1 MNHFAVRRAGV
12 LLAKAAFLLFGLAA
26 IWMMLSLVEPD
37 GIYPWWLVTLASVGS
52 MSVGCCFL
60 LGALICE
67 DELDE
72 DERRAQKVPCGRSRG
87 GIEMKVILIE
97 PGKEP
102 VMMEVNPDDR
112 VSELIGGE
120 PVIQALP
127 NLRMGLFTNG
137 EADRQGLADTG
148 ALNLG
153 AVSIRV
159 KGKAIVLRLPVED
172 EVNAENEYGL
182 TFPDVKPCDLA
193 LIRACW
199 VPAVER
205 LEERA
210 RRECD

>member
-1 MNHFAVRRAGV
+1 M
-12 LLAKAAFLLFGLAA
+12 
-26 IWMMLSLVEPD
+26 
-37 GIYPWWLVTLASVGS
+37 
-52 MSVGCCFL
+52 
-60 LGALICE
+60 
-67 DELDE
+67 
-72 DERRAQKVPCGRSRG
+72 Q
-87 GIEMKVILIE
+87 VILIE

-102 VMMEVNPDDR
+102 ALMEVNPNDR
-112 VSELIGGE
+112 VSEVIGGE

-159 KGKAIVLRLPVED
+159 KGKAIVLRIPVED
-172 EVNAENEYGL
+172 EVDAENEYGL
-182 TFPDVKPCDLA
+182 TIPDVRPCDLA

-205 LEERA
+205 LEERS
-210 RRECD
+210 RRGSPGSCMQRPASRCWALGRNGWEGCGKKRGTTTGR

>member
-1 MNHFAVRRAGV
+1 M
-12 LLAKAAFLLFGLAA
+12 
-26 IWMMLSLVEPD
+26 
-37 GIYPWWLVTLASVGS
+37 
-52 MSVGCCFL
+52 
-60 LGALICE
+60 
-67 DELDE
+67 
-72 DERRAQKVPCGRSRG
+72 Q
-87 GIEMKVILIE
+87 VILIE

-102 VMMEVNPDDR
+102 ALMEMNLDEP
-112 VSELIGGE
+112 VSEVIGGE
-120 PVIQALP
+120 PVIHDLP

-137 EADRQGLADTG
+137 EADRQGLAEIG

-205 LEERA
+205 LEERS

>member
-1 MNHFAVRRAGV
+1 M
-12 LLAKAAFLLFGLAA
+12 
-26 IWMMLSLVEPD
+26 
-37 GIYPWWLVTLASVGS
+37 
-52 MSVGCCFL
+52 
-60 LGALICE
+60 
-67 DELDE
+67 
-72 DERRAQKVPCGRSRG
+72 Q
-87 GIEMKVILIE
+87 VILIE

-102 VMMEVNPDDR
+102 ALVELDPDAL
-112 VSELIGGE
+112 VSEVIGGE
-120 PVIQALP
+120 PVIQTPLNP
-127 NLRMGLFTNG
+127 RMMLFTNG

-159 KGKAIVLRLPVED
+159 KGKAIVLRPPVED

-182 TFPDVKPCDLA
+182 TFPDVRPCDLA

>member
-1 MNHFAVRRAGV
+1 M
-12 LLAKAAFLLFGLAA
+12 
-26 IWMMLSLVEPD
+26 
-37 GIYPWWLVTLASVGS
+37 
-52 MSVGCCFL
+52 
-60 LGALICE
+60 
-67 DELDE
+67 
-72 DERRAQKVPCGRSRG
+72 Q
-87 GIEMKVILIE
+87 VILIE

-102 VMMEVNPDDR
+102 ALVELDPDAL
-112 VSELIGGE
+112 VSEVIGGE
-120 PVIQALP
+120 PVIHDLP
-127 NLRMGLFTNG
+127 DLRMGLFTNG

-159 KGKAIVLRLPVED
+159 KGKAIVLRPPVED

-182 TFPDVKPCDLA
+182 TYPDVRPCDLA

>member
-1 MNHFAVRRAGV
+1 M
-12 LLAKAAFLLFGLAA
+12 
-26 IWMMLSLVEPD
+26 
-37 GIYPWWLVTLASVGS
+37 
-52 MSVGCCFL
+52 
-60 LGALICE
+60 
-67 DELDE
+67 
-72 DERRAQKVPCGRSRG
+72 Q
-87 GIEMKVILIE
+87 VILIE

-102 VMMEVNPDDR
+102 ALMEMNLDEP
-112 VSELIGGE
+112 VSEVIGGE
-120 PVIQALP
+120 PAIRVLP
-127 NLRMGLFTNG
+127 NLRMVLFTNG

-148 ALNLG
+148 ALNPG

-172 EVNAENEYGL
+172 EVDAENEYGL
-182 TFPDVKPCDLA
+182 TVPDVRPCDLA

>member
-1 MNHFAVRRAGV
+1 M
-12 LLAKAAFLLFGLAA
+12 
-26 IWMMLSLVEPD
+26 
-37 GIYPWWLVTLASVGS
+37 
-52 MSVGCCFL
+52 
-60 LGALICE
+60 
-67 DELDE
+67 
-72 DERRAQKVPCGRSRG
+72 Q
-87 GIEMKVILIE
+87 VILIE

-102 VMMEVNPDDR
+102 ALMEMNLDEP
-112 VSELIGGE
+112 VSEVIGGE

-127 NLRMGLFTNG
+127 NLRMDLFING

-159 KGKAIVLRLPVED
+159 KGKAIVLRLPVAD

-182 TFPDVKPCDLA
+182 TYPDVRPCDLA

>member
-1 MNHFAVRRAGV
+1 M
-12 LLAKAAFLLFGLAA
+12 
-26 IWMMLSLVEPD
+26 
-37 GIYPWWLVTLASVGS
+37 
-52 MSVGCCFL
+52 
-60 LGALICE
+60 
-67 DELDE
+67 
-72 DERRAQKVPCGRSRG
+72 Q
-87 GIEMKVILIE
+87 VILIE

-102 VMMEVNPDDR
+102 ALMEMNLDEP
-112 VSELIGGE
+112 VSEVIGGE
-120 PVIQALP
+120 PVIHNLP

-159 KGKAIVLRLPVED
+159 KGKAIVLRIPVED

-182 TFPDVKPCDLA
+182 TIPDVRPCDLA

-205 LEERA
+205 LEERS

>member
-1 MNHFAVRRAGV
+1 M
-12 LLAKAAFLLFGLAA
+12 
-26 IWMMLSLVEPD
+26 
-37 GIYPWWLVTLASVGS
+37 
-52 MSVGCCFL
+52 
-60 LGALICE
+60 
-67 DELDE
+67 
-72 DERRAQKVPCGRSRG
+72 Q
-87 GIEMKVILIE
+87 VILIE

-102 VMMEVNPDDR
+102 AMMEVNSDDR
-112 VSELIGGE
+112 VSEVIGGE

-137 EADRQGLADTG
+137 EADRQGLAGTG

-172 EVNAENEYGL
+172 EIDAENEYGL
-182 TFPDVKPCDLA
+182 TIPDVRPCDLA

>member
-1 MNHFAVRRAGV
+1 M
-12 LLAKAAFLLFGLAA
+12 
-26 IWMMLSLVEPD
+26 
-37 GIYPWWLVTLASVGS
+37 
-52 MSVGCCFL
+52 
-60 LGALICE
+60 
-67 DELDE
+67 
-72 DERRAQKVPCGRSRG
+72 Q
-87 GIEMKVILIE
+87 VILIE

-102 VMMEVNPDDR
+102 ALMEMNLDAP
-112 VSELIGGE
+112 VSEVIGGE
-120 PVIQALP
+120 PVIHDLP

-137 EADRQGLADTG
+137 EADRQGLAETG

-172 EVNAENEYGL
+172 EVDAENEYGL
-182 TFPDVKPCDLA
+182 TIPDVRPCDLA

>member
-1 MNHFAVRRAGV
+1 M
-12 LLAKAAFLLFGLAA
+12 
-26 IWMMLSLVEPD
+26 
-37 GIYPWWLVTLASVGS
+37 
-52 MSVGCCFL
+52 
-60 LGALICE
+60 
-67 DELDE
+67 
-72 DERRAQKVPCGRSRG
+72 Q
-87 GIEMKVILIE
+87 VILIE

-102 VMMEVNPDDR
+102 AMIEVNPDDR
-112 VSELIGGE
+112 VSEVIGGE

-127 NLRMGLFTNG
+127 NLRMVLFTNG

-159 KGKAIVLRLPVED
+159 KGKAIVLRPPVED

-182 TFPDVKPCDLA
+182 TYPDVRPCDLA